1 MGDISQADVSRVDQV
16 LTLSAMSN
24 EISDV
29 SFSDSEDGDRKCIL
43 RQQLLQDLT
52 TQASYH
58 CLTEIEY
65 PRRESGNIFPFSHY
79 RSRLVVMIKSI
90 KLRLKILQ

>member
-1 MGDISQADVSRVDQV
+1 MGDILQADVSRVDQV
-16 LTLSAMSN
+16 LTLSAMSD

-29 SFSDSEDGDRKCIL
+29 SFSDSEDGDRKL

>member
-1 MGDISQADVSRVDQV
+1 MGDILQADVLRVDQV
-16 LTLSAMSN
+16 LTLSAMSD

-29 SFSDSEDGDRKCIL
+29 SFSDSEDGDRKL

-90 KLRLKILQ
+90 KLRLSILQ